1 MENYILFL
9 YGMFDDMEDIEFYCN
24 EVLLQNKSVHKLKF
38 IVENEKNLVIIIQ
51 SKHGHDEM
59 SKSLHKDLTMDQVKF
74 YFLFRRDE
82 MVSAHLPEK
91 VKEFIFGRADDQ
103 YLMVKYSRPKKH
115 ISFDVDQILDKIK
128 TDGID
133 SLTNE
138 EKKFLD
144 DFEN

>member
-1 MENYILFL
+1 
-9 YGMFDDMEDIEFYCN
+9 MFDDMEDIEFYCN

>member
-1 MENYILFL
+1 MEHYILFL

-24 EVLLQNKSVHKLKF
+24 DVLLQNKSVHKLKF
-38 IVENEKNLVIIIQ
+38 IVENEKNLVIILQ
-51 SKHGHDEM
+51 SKHGHDEL
-59 SKSLHKDLTMDQVKF
+59 SKSIHKDLTMDQVKF

-82 MVSAHLPEK
+82 MISAHLPDK

-103 YLMVKYSRPKKH
+103 YLMVKYTRPKKH

-133 SLTNE
+133 SLTSE

>member
-1 MENYILFL
+1 
-9 YGMFDDMEDIEFYCN
+9 MEDIEFYCN
-24 EVLLQNKSVHKLKF
+24 DVLLQNKSVHKLKF
-38 IVENEKNLVIIIQ
+38 IVENEKNLVIILQ
-51 SKHGHDEM
+51 SKHGHDEL
-59 SKSLHKDLTMDQVKF
+59 SKSIHKDLTMDQVKF

-82 MVSAHLPEK
+82 MISAHLPDK

-103 YLMVKYSRPKKH
+103 YLMVKYTRPKKH

-133 SLTNE
+133 SLTSE